1 VKTKIAVLAE
11 TGGGEIKPVS
21 FELVAAARKIADTLT
36 LKVSVIVLGL
46 EKEDLAREF
55 IKQGADEVYWTKD
68 PRLSNLAGEVYSN
81 ICFET
86 LKKIDPEYILI
97 GATSFGRW
105 LGGRLMIKL
114 KCGYS
119 SSIAQ
124 LEMKDGILK
133 MYRPCFGGRQITEVV
148 FSESRPQLISIKPRS
163 MRALASDPNRQGVL
177 EEIPIAEESFKSARS
192 KVLQFHKDANREKDV
207 VEADIIVSGGRG
219 MKGPENFKI
228 LQELAQVLD
237 AAVGASRVAVD
248 LGWIPYPHQVGQTGK
263 TVKPKIYIACGISGA
278 IQHLFGMRQSD
289 TIIVINKDS
298 NAPILQVADYA
309 IIGDLF
315 EIVPALTKKFKEA
328 LGK

>member
-1 VKTKIAVLAE
+1 MKQKIAVLAE
-11 TGGGEIKPVS
+11 TGAGEIKPIS
-21 FELVAAARKIADTLT
+21 FELIAAARKIAEPLS
-36 LKVSVIVLGL
+36 LKVSVIGLGL
-46 EKEDLAREF
+46 AKEDLAKEF
-55 IKQGADEVYWTKD
+55 IKQGADEVYWAKD
-68 PRLSNLAGEVYSN
+68 PRLSNLAGETYSN

-86 LKKIDPEYILI
+86 LKKIDPEFIIL

-105 LGGRLMIKL
+105 LGGRLMAKF
-114 KCGYS
+114 KCGFS
-119 SSIAQ
+119 SSITQ
-124 LEMKDGILK
+124 LEIKDGVLK
-133 MYRPCFGGRQITEVV
+133 MSRPCFGGRKISEVV
-148 FSESRPQLISIKPRS
+148 FSDSRPQLISIKPRS
-163 MRALASDPNRQGVL
+163 VRALPSDLNKTGWV
-177 EEIPIAEESFKSARS
+177 EEIPISEDFFKNARS
-192 KVLQFHKDANREKDV
+192 KVLQFNKDANREKDV
-207 VEADIIVSGGRG
+207 VESDIIVSGGRG

-228 LQELAQVLD
+228 LRELAEVLD

-315 EIVPALTKKFKEA
+315 EVVPALTKKFKEV